1 MNNINVVALV
11 IKSYQS
17 LIKNKNL
24 IDLSNRERSSK
35 FINTL
40 ADEIFIYLNNDSV
53 KIGVL
58 AQGRENEIEIFKR
71 TELLFDINAY
81 QYSFINSFKRGQP
94 IPYIVQSLVQLESEF
109 AENTFEVVTDLN
121 KLVCGN
127 AQLKIMVIS
136 FNSSID
142 TFLESLIPIVK
153 NIREDLY
160 IVILLHPSDWIKSS
174 ASQTY
179 AVYRFENLHFNKI
192 TLT

>member
-17 LIKNKNL
+17 VIKNKNV
-24 IDLSNRERSSK
+24 IALSPRERSSK
-35 FINTL
+35 FITTL
-40 ADEIFIYLNNDSV
+40 ADEIFIYLNNNSV

-58 AQGRENEIEIFKR
+58 AHGRKNEIEVFKR

-81 QYSFINSFKRGQP
+81 QYSFINSFKRGRP
-94 IPYIVQSLVQLESEF
+94 IPYIIKSLVQVESEF

-136 FNSSID
+136 FNSNID
-142 TFLESLIPIVK
+142 IFLESLIPIAK
-153 NIREDLY
+153 HITEDLY

-179 AVYRFENLHFNKI
+179 AVYRFENSHFNKV